1 MELVFIEEQIQPLQK
16 YWNQNKADI
25 EYSEMND
32 VNMLWNGQAPA
43 HYVE

>member
-1 MELVFIEEQIQPLQK
+1 LFFLRTNPTIAK

-25 EYSEMND
+25 EYFEMND
-32 VNMLWNGQAPA
+32 VNMLSNGQAPA